1 MSSSFVGRAAKSA
14 ANVRHL
20 LASMLGAGGAL
31 IFAKFVLPPG
41 EAEAAGDFQ
50 QPAGEE
56 HQQGGSPTSSSSSS
70 KDELQLVQ
78 VVFRHGARTPLGK
91 RYWPELGPKWD
102 VCGKAFDAVPVEVLS
117 LDGRPRPTNPDD
129 ERQVNQRYPGGCSKG
144 ELTLVGQEQARE
156 FGRWLR
162 WRYHLVHGLLPERH
176 EPGVVNARTT
186 NYSRTVATLQ
196 GVLSGLF
203 PGTKEP
209 IVVHTT
215 EEIDEILYHNVTSCG
230 KLYSLMKGLKQ
241 QLKEEMQKEQPPHT
255 EELQQRVQAA
265 LGLPPEHKIH
275 WVDLHDAMT
284 TMLTHGKDIPAALRE
299 QAVLR
304 GINQHATE
312 RFMHLIAP
320 HPDTGKHQEVLRLGM
335 GVLMEMMVR
344 RMESHVAEQTA
355 AAGGSSTGPGMY
367 LYSGHDSSL
376 MPLLAA
382 LGKPVTDWPPY
393 LSNLTLELW
402 RQPQGQQYV
411 KVLYNQKEL
420 PLTELCGGPT
430 CELQQFRE
438 RVLGPYLLT
447 KDEHEKECLLHFLH
461 DQPAGE
467 HTETEAVQ
475 PGSAFPDDEAEASSA
490 AGGAGSA
497 AEAGTPAKRE

>member
-1 MSSSFVGRAAKSA
+1 
-14 ANVRHL
+14 
-20 LASMLGAGGAL
+20 MLGAGGAL
-31 IFAKFVLPPG
+31 LLAKFILPG
-41 EAEAAGDFQ
+41 EAEAAQDSQ
-50 QPAGEE
+50 QPGGEQQ
-56 HQQGGSPTSSSSSS
+56 QQGGGAGSSGSGSK

-129 ERQVNQRYPGGCSKG
+129 QRQVDQRYEGGCSKG

-162 WRYHLVHGLLPERH
+162 WRYHMVLGLLPERH
-176 EPGVVNARTT
+176 EPGAVNARST
-186 NYSRTVATLQ
+186 NYSRTIATLQ

-203 PGTKEP
+203 PGTEDP

-215 EEIDEILYHNVTSCG
+215 EEIDEILYHNVTSCR
-230 KLYSLMKGLKQ
+230 KLHSLMKELKQ
-241 QLKEEMQKEQPPHT
+241 QLKEEMHKEQPPHT
-255 EELQQRVQAA
+255 EELQGQVQAA
-265 LGLPPEHKIH
+265 LRLPPEHKVH

-284 TMLTHGKDIPAALRE
+284 TMLTHGKEIPAALRDPS
-299 QAVLR
+299 VLR

-320 HPDTGKHQEVLRLGM
+320 HPETGKHQEVLRLGM
-335 GVLMEMMVR
+335 GVLLGMMVR
-344 RMESHVAEQTA
+344 RMEHTA
-355 AAGGSSTGPGMY
+355 AAGRDASPKMY

-393 LSNLTLELW
+393 LSNLVLELW

-438 RVLGPYLLT
+438 QVLGPYLLT

-475 PGSAFPDDEAEASSA
+475 PGSAFPDDEAEVAGSA

-497 AEAGTPAKRE
+497 AGEMVREKWE

>member
-1 MSSSFVGRAAKSA
+1 MC
-14 ANVRHL
+14 
-20 LASMLGAGGAL
+20 GG
-31 IFAKFVLPPG
+31 
-41 EAEAAGDFQ
+41 
-50 QPAGEE
+50 
-56 HQQGGSPTSSSSSS
+56 

-78 VVFRHGARTPLGK
+78 VVFRHGARTPLGQ

-117 LDGRPRPTNPDD
+117 LDGRPRPANPDD
-129 ERQVNQRYPGGCSKG
+129 ERQVNQRYVGGCSKG

-162 WRYHLVHGLLPERH
+162 WRYHMVHGLLPERH

-203 PGTKEP
+203 PGTKDP

-215 EEIDEILYHNVTSCG
+215 EEIDEILYHNVTSCR
-230 KLYSLMKGLKQ
+230 KLHTLMKGLKQ
-241 QLKEEMQKEQPPHT
+241 QLKEEMHREQAPHT
-255 EELQQRVQAA
+255 EELQRRVQAA
-265 LGLPPEHKIH
+265 LGLAPEHKVH
-275 WVDLHDAMT
+275 WVDLHDALT
-284 TMLTHGKDIPAALRE
+284 TMLTHGKEVPTALRDKE
-299 QAVLR
+299 VLR
-304 GINQHATE
+304 GVNEHATQ

-320 HPDTGKHQEVLRLGM
+320 HPQTGKHHEVLRLGM

-344 RMESHVAEQTA
+344 RMEHA
-355 AAGGSSTGPGMY
+355 ASTEGGAGTPRMY

-382 LGKPVTDWPPY
+382 LGKSVTDWPPY

-430 CELQQFRE
+430 CELRQFRE
-438 RVLGPYLLT
+438 QVLGPYLLT
-447 KDEHEKECLLHFLH
+447 KDELEKECLLHFLH

-475 PGSAFPDDEAEASSA
+475 SGSAFPDDEAEVAAPAAARGADQTATSA
-490 AGGAGSA
+490 TRA
-497 AEAGTPAKRE
+497 